1 MKISIVTAVLNGAE
15 ALEETINSV
24 LTQEYDDFEY
34 IIIDGA
40 STDGTLQIIDKYRN
54 KLAHL
59 ISEPDDGIYEAMNKG
74 IKLCSGDVIGI
85 INAGD
90 YYFPGVFQ
98 KVANTFQG
106 KNLEQHIFWGDV
118 EYSKAGIV
126 RGWRPHNLKIGAF
139 APHPSMFTPRAVY
152 ELIGLYD
159 ESFGLLG
166 DYDFMYRAVN
176 IHGIKA
182 LYLPELI
189 AYYKEGG
196 LSDRNVLNCLRD
208 ELRVKL
214 RYGVPKISAVLIF
227 WLKTLKNLPRII
239 HNQSH

>member
-1 MKISIVTAVLNGAE
+1 MKISIVTAVRNGAE
-15 ALEETINSV
+15 VLEKTISSV
-24 LTQEYDDFEY
+24 LTQEYDNFEY

-54 KLAHL
+54 QLTHVV
-59 ISEPDDGIYEAMNKG
+59 SEPDDGIYEAMNKG
-74 IKLCSGDVIGI
+74 IKLCTGDVIGI

-90 YYFPGVFQ
+90 HYFPGAFQ
-98 KVANTFQG
+98 RVANAFHE
-106 KNLEQHIFWGDV
+106 KNFNQYIFWGDV
-118 EYSKAGIV
+118 EYSKTGIV
-126 RGWRPHNLKIGAF
+126 RGWRPNNLKRGAF

-152 ELIGLYD
+152 ENIGLYD
-159 ESFGLLG
+159 ESFSLLG

-189 AYYKEGG
+189 AYYEEGG
-196 LSDRNVLNCLRD
+196 LSDRNILNCLRD

-214 RYGVPKISAVLIF
+214 RYGASKTSAFLIF
-227 WLKTLKNLPRII
+227 GLKVLKNLPRII
-239 HNQSH
+239 RNRCR